1 MSQIQP
7 LKDVRK
13 KHVQDV
19 LRLTGGDLDKASRV
33 LGISEEQL
41 IRLLRQNN
49 IPLPGLADQA
59 FPPPTPDKE

>member
-33 LGISEEQL
+33 LGINQEQL

-49 IPLPGLADQA
+49 IPLPGLSDQD